1 MRLITLIKIGW
12 RNIWRIGWRNIWR
25 NKKRSLVVILSIIL
39 GLYGGLIISSLMITL
54 NSQRMNTAINTYLAD
69 IQIHNK
75 EFSKEYSLSDTISNI
90 HYLEEKLKNDNRVKS
105 YSKRTVINGMLSN
118 STGSYGVNV
127 LGIDP
132 EFEIKVTNVYTK
144 IVEGDY
150 FESKREN
157 TMIVGKKLADK
168 LNLRLRS
175 KVVITF
181 QDVNGDI
188 TSLLFRIEGVFK
200 SGNSMF
206 DDYNVFVKNNSIFSN
221 LPDLNGYHE
230 IPILTIN
237 DDITESLKLDL
248 QKINNTLDVK
258 FWGDIAVELA
268 YANKMMSSFLYIF
281 MLIVLSGLSFGII
294 NTMLMAI
301 LERKKE
307 IGMLMSIGMSKIYI
321 FLMICLETVFLSLV
335 AIPFSVLITYITIDY
350 FSVSGIDLSIVGS
363 GLENFG
369 VGTILYLKLPYEY
382 YFNLSLLVILI
393 SFISSM
399 FPAIR
404 ALKINPAEA
413 TKSI

>member
-1 MRLITLIKIGW
+1 MNLITLIK
-12 RNIWRIGWRNIWR
+12 IGWRNIWR

-118 STGSYGVNV
+118 STGPYGVNV

-144 IVEGDY
+144 IIEGDY

-157 TMIVGKKLADK
+157 TMVVGKKLADK
-168 LNLRLRS
+168 LDLRLRS

-188 TSLLFRIEGVFK
+188 TSLLFRIEGIFK

-237 DDITESLKLDL
+237 NDVTESLKLDL

-369 VGTILYLKLPYEY
+369 IGTILYLKLPSEY

>member
-1 MRLITLIKIGW
+1 MRLITLIK
-12 RNIWRIGWRNIWR
+12 IGWRNIWR

>member
-1 MRLITLIKIGW
+1 MNLITLIK
-12 RNIWRIGWRNIWR
+12 IGWRNIWR
-25 NKKRSLVVILSIIL
+25 NKKRSLVVILSIVL

-90 HYLEEKLKNDNRVKS
+90 HYLEEKLKTDPRIKS
-105 YSKRTVINGMLSN
+105 YSKRAVINGMLSN

-127 LGIDP
+127 IGIDP
-132 EFEIKVTNVYTK
+132 ESEMKVTNVYKK
-144 IVEGDY
+144 IIEGDY
-150 FESKREN
+150 FESKRSN
-157 TMIVGKKLADK
+157 TMVVGKKLADK

-175 KVVITF
+175 KVVIAF

-200 SGNSMF
+200 SGNGMF
-206 DDYNVFVKNNSIFSN
+206 DDYNVFVKNSSIFSN
-221 LPDLNGYHE
+221 ISDLNSYHE
-230 IPILTIN
+230 IPILTN
-237 DDITESLKLDL
+237 NGGVTTNSLKLDL
-248 QKINNTLDVK
+248 RKINNTLDVK
-258 FWGDIAVELA
+258 SWDEIAVELA
-268 YANKMMSSFLYIF
+268 YANQMLSSFLYIF

-307 IGMLMSIGMSKIYI
+307 IGMLMSIGMTKIYI
-321 FLMICLETVFLSLV
+321 FLMICFETVFLSLV
-335 AIPFSVLITYITIDY
+335 AIPFGLLITYFTVDY
-350 FSVSGIDLSIVGS
+350 FSVSGIDLSVVGS

-369 VGTILYLKLPYEY
+369 VGTILYLKLPIEY
-382 YFNLSLLVILI
+382 YLNLSLLVILI
-393 SFISSM
+393 SSISSI

-404 ALKINPAEA
+404 ALKINPVEA

>member
-1 MRLITLIKIGW
+1 MNLITLIK
-12 RNIWRIGWRNIWR
+12 IGWRNIWR
-25 NKKRSLVVILSIIL
+25 NKKRSLVVILSIVL

-105 YSKRTVINGMLSN
+105 YSKRVVINGMLSN

-127 LGIDP
+127 LGINP
-132 EFEIKVTNVYTK
+132 ESEMKVTNVYTK
-144 IVEGDY
+144 IIEGDY
-150 FESKREN
+150 FESKRSN
-157 TMIVGKKLADK
+157 TKVVGKKLADK

-175 KVVITF
+175 KVVIAF

-188 TSLLFRIEGVFK
+188 TSLLFRIEGIFK
-200 SGNSMF
+200 SGNGMF
-206 DDYNVFVKNNSIFSN
+206 DDYNVFVKNSAIFSN
-221 LPDLNGYHE
+221 IPDLKSYHE

-237 DDITESLKLDL
+237 GGVTTNSVNESLRLDL

-258 FWGDIAVELA
+258 SWDEIAVELA
-268 YANKMMSSFLYIF
+268 YANQMLSSFLYIF

-307 IGMLMSIGMSKIYI
+307 IGMLMSIGMTKIYI
-321 FLMICLETVFLSLV
+321 FLMICFETIFLSLV
-335 AIPFSVLITYITIDY
+335 AIPFGLLITYITIDY
-350 FSVSGIDLSIVGS
+350 FSVSGIDLSVVGS

-369 VGTILYLKLPYEY
+369 VGTILYLKLPAEY
-382 YFNLSLLVILI
+382 YLNLSLLVILI
-393 SFISSM
+393 SSISSI

>member
-1 MRLITLIKIGW
+1 MRLITLIK
-12 RNIWRIGWRNIWR
+12 IGWRNIWR

-144 IVEGDY
+144 IIEGDY

-157 TMIVGKKLADK
+157 TMVVGKKLADK
-168 LNLRLRS
+168 LDLRLRS

-188 TSLLFRIEGVFK
+188 TSLLFRIEGIFK

-237 DDITESLKLDL
+237 DDVTELLKLDL

-307 IGMLMSIGMSKIYI
+307 IGMLMSIGMSKNYI

-369 VGTILYLKLPYEY
+369 IGTILYLKLPSEY

-413 TKSI
+413 IKSI